1 MPDWSTRL
9 AVTYVDPDSKNTIT
23 ITPIDSFSPTFA
35 LNADV
40 LHSIEQTHIG
50 VVYNPQAIS
59 FSMTVKAIGDVVGRL
74 TSLAMTRSR
83 FDITLQ
89 EQTGD
94 DWSFHSVVLRDCVIT
109 SASPSPATVTGAP
122 AATFSGVSL
131 HATAD
136 TKAAGAASIPV
147 P

>member
-9 AVTYVDPDSKNTIT
+9 AVTYVDPTSKATIAVS
-23 ITPIDSFSPTFA
+23 PIDSFSPTFA

-59 FSMTVKAIGDVVGRL
+59 FSMTVKAIGNVVGQL
-74 TSLAMTRSR
+74 TQLAMTRQR

-89 EQTGD
+89 EATGD

-109 SASPSPATVTGAP
+109 SASPSPATVSGAP

-136 TKAAGAASIPV
+136 TKAAGAATIPV